1 VAGRRDR
8 CAGHRALRVLLI
20 TDAIDA
26 TTRGSGSG
34 RTRRRAYE
42 RRQRLRSTAIGAV
55 STAALLLAL
64 VAVVPRAT
72 GWESVRTRFFSR
84 EAFIEA
90 LPAIWAAIGL
100 NVRIFL
106 IAEVLILVASLAVA
120 VVRSSRSPVL
130 FPLRVLTTAYVH
142 VVRGIPLILVLFLF
156 GFGIP
161 ALRLSGVTNDQ
172 TFWAIAA
179 LVFGYTPYVSE
190 VFRAGIA
197 SVHESQRAAAR
208 SLGLTNAQ
216 TLRHVVLP
224 QATRR
229 VIPPLLNDFVAL
241 QKDSALVA
249 FLGPIDAFRR
259 SQIIVS
265 STFNYTPYLAA
276 SLIFISFTVPL
287 ALLTDWLIHRQQRRT
302 TVRAVR

>member
-1 VAGRRDR
+1 MTPAGD
-8 CAGHRALRVLLI
+8 VV
-20 TDAIDA
+20 A
-26 TTRGSGSG
+26 TTSGPGSG
-34 RTRRRAYE
+34 RARRRAHE
-42 RRQRLRSTAIGAV
+42 RRQRLRSTAIATA
-55 STAALLLAL
+55 STAAVIVALATL
-64 VAVVPRAT
+64 VPRAA
-72 GWESVRTRFFSR
+72 GWPSVRTRFFSR
-84 EAFIEA
+84 EAFLES
-90 LPAIWAAIGL
+90 LPQIWAAIGL
-100 NVRIFL
+100 NIRIFL
-106 IAEVLILVASLAVA
+106 VAEAVILVASLTVA
-120 VVRSSRSPVL
+120 VIRSSRSPLL
-130 FPLRVLTTAYVH
+130 FPLRAVATVYVH

-161 ALRLSGVTNDQ
+161 ALRLEGVTNDQ
-172 TFWAIAA
+172 TFWATAA

-208 SLGLTNAQ
+208 SLGLSSWQA
-216 TLRHVVLP
+216 LRFVVLP

-265 STFNYTPYLAA
+265 SSFNYTPYLAA

-287 ALLTDWLIHRQQRRT
+287 ALLTDWLIARQQRRT
-302 TVRAVR
+302 TSGAVR

>member
-1 VAGRRDR
+1 VTPAGD
-8 CAGHRALRVLLI
+8 VV
-20 TDAIDA
+20 A
-26 TTRGSGSG
+26 TTSGPGSG
-34 RTRRRAYE
+34 RARRRAHE
-42 RRQRLRSTAIGAV
+42 RRQRLRSTAIATA
-55 STAALLLAL
+55 STAAVIVALATL
-64 VAVVPRAT
+64 VPRAA
-72 GWESVRTRFFSR
+72 GWPSVRTRFFSR
-84 EAFIEA
+84 EAFLES
-90 LPAIWAAIGL
+90 LPQIWAAIGL
-100 NVRIFL
+100 NIRIFL
-106 IAEVLILVASLAVA
+106 VAEAVILVASLTVA
-120 VVRSSRSPVL
+120 VIRSSRSPLL
-130 FPLRVLTTAYVH
+130 FPLRAVATVYVH

-161 ALRLSGVTNDQ
+161 ALRLEGVTNDQ
-172 TFWAIAA
+172 TFWATAA

-208 SLGLTNAQ
+208 SLGLSSWQA
-216 TLRHVVLP
+216 LRFVVLP

-265 STFNYTPYLAA
+265 SSFNYTPYLAA

-287 ALLTDWLIHRQQRRT
+287 ALLTDWLIARQQRRT
-302 TVRAVR
+302 TSGAVR

>member
-1 VAGRRDR
+1 MTPSEAPV
-8 CAGHRALRVLLI
+8 
-20 TDAIDA
+20 A
-26 TTRGSGSG
+26 TTSGPGSG
-34 RTRRRAYE
+34 RARRRAHE
-42 RRQRLRSTAIGAV
+42 RRQRLRSTALAAV
-55 STAALLLAL
+55 STAAVVVTLATL
-64 VAVVPRAT
+64 VPRAA
-72 GWESVRTRFFSR
+72 GWPSVEERFFSR
-84 EAFIEA
+84 EAFLEA
-90 LPAIWAAIGL
+90 LPRIWSAIGL

-106 IAEVLILVASLAVA
+106 IAEAIILVTSLAVA
-120 VVRSSRSPVL
+120 VIRSSRSPLL
-130 FPLRVLTTAYVH
+130 FPLRAAVTVYVH

-156 GFGIP
+156 GFGVP
-161 ALRLSGVTNDQ
+161 ALRLEGVTNDQ

-208 SLGLTNAQ
+208 SLGLSSWQA
-216 TLRHVVLP
+216 LRFVVLP

-265 STFNYTPYLAA
+265 SSFNYTPYLAA
-276 SLIFISFTVPL
+276 SLIFIAFTVPL
-287 ALLTDWLIHRQQRRT
+287 ALLTDWLIARQQRRT
-302 TVRAVR
+302 TSGAVR

>member
-1 VAGRRDR
+1 VSTSD
-8 CAGHRALRVLLI
+8 
-20 TDAIDA
+20 DAIGTHDA
-26 TTRGSGSG
+26 TRGSGSG

-42 RRQRLRSTAIGAV
+42 RRQRLRSATVAAASTSAV
-55 STAALLLAL
+55 L
-64 VAVVPRAT
+64 VALAILVPRAA
-72 GWESVRTRFFSR
+72 GWEQVRLRFFSR
-84 EAFIEA
+84 EAFDEA
-90 LPAIWAAIGL
+90 LPQIWASIGI
-100 NVRIFL
+100 NIRIFL
-106 IAEVLILVASLAVA
+106 VAEVLILITSLVVA
-120 VVRSSRSPVL
+120 VIRTSRSPVL
-130 FPLRVLTTAYVH
+130 FPLRAAVTAYVH

-161 ALRLSGVTNDQ
+161 ALRLDGVTSSQ
-172 TFWAIAA
+172 TFWATAA

-208 SLGLTNAQ
+208 SLGLTSGQ
-216 TLRHVVLP
+216 SMRHVVLP

-265 STFNYTPYLAA
+265 GTFNYTPYLAA

-287 ALLTDWLIHRQQRRT
+287 ALLTDWLIARQQDRT
-302 TVRAVR
+302 TGSATR

>member
-1 VAGRRDR
+1 VTPSGD
-8 CAGHRALRVLLI
+8 VV
-20 TDAIDA
+20 A
-26 TTRGSGSG
+26 TTSGPGSG
-34 RTRRRAYE
+34 RARRRAHE
-42 RRQRLRSTAIGAV
+42 RRQRLRSTAIATA
-55 STAALLLAL
+55 STAAVIVSLATL
-64 VAVVPRAT
+64 VPRAA
-72 GWESVRTRFFSR
+72 GWPSVRTRFFSR
-84 EAFIEA
+84 EAFLES
-90 LPAIWAAIGL
+90 LPQIWAAIGL
-100 NVRIFL
+100 NIRIFL
-106 IAEVLILVASLAVA
+106 VAEAVILVASLTVA
-120 VVRSSRSPVL
+120 VIRSSRSPLL
-130 FPLRVLTTAYVH
+130 FPLRAVATVYVH

-161 ALRLSGVTNDQ
+161 ALRLEGVTNDQ
-172 TFWAIAA
+172 TFWATAA

-190 VFRAGIA
+190 VFRAGIS

-208 SLGLTNAQ
+208 SLGLSSWQA
-216 TLRHVVLP
+216 LRFVVLP

-265 STFNYTPYLAA
+265 SSFNYTPYLAA

-287 ALLTDWLIHRQQRRT
+287 ALLTDWLIARQQRRT
-302 TVRAVR
+302 TSGAVR